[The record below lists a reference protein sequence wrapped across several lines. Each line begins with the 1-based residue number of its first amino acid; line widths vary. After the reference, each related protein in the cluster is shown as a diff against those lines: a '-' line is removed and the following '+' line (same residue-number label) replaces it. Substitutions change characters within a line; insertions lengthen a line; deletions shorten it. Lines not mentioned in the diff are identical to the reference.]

1 MTDCNRTKKEEKEST
16 ITYCYFLSLFVLFC
30 VLLLLLLLKRHSIA
44 PEREEDER
52 LRDEKQRV
60 VDELVPEYA
69 IRARKEEKST
79 HGKLFEI
86 DFSARFNS

>member
-1 MTDCNRTKKEEKEST
+1 MTDCNRTKKEEREST
-16 ITYCYFLSLFVLFC
+16 ITHCYFSLFVLFC
-30 VLLLLLLLKRHSIA
+30 VLLLLLLLLKRHSIA
-44 PEREEDER
+44 PKREEDER

-79 HGKLFEI
+79 HGEFFEI

>member
-1 MTDCNRTKKEEKEST
+1 MTDCNRTKKEEREST
-16 ITYCYFLSLFVLFC
+16 ITYCYFSLFVLFC
-30 VLLLLLLLKRHSIA
+30 VLLLLLLLLKRHSIA
-44 PEREEDER
+44 PKREEDER

-79 HGKLFEI
+79 HGEFFEI
-86 DFSARFNS
+86 DFSARFST